1 MGSNPVSLGGTGLFL
16 ASVTAQSDTGSNI
29 LGSPVGIILHA
40 LQMSKR
46 AFPSAKLLRGRRAEP
61 RYASESRYFSATTL
75 LAATKN
81 AINAQ
86 RPISR

>member
-1 MGSNPVSLGGTGLFL
+1 MVGSNPVSLGGTGLFL

-46 AFPSAKLLRGRRAEP
+46 ASIGKTITRKTRRA
-61 RYASESRYFSATTL
+61 TL
-75 LAATKN
+75 CLGKSLFFGDN
-81 AINAQ
+81 PSCGDQ
-86 RPISR
+86 KCH